1 VSDWTFSTTADL
13 DDLPLSPSSDVDDL
27 LARSAP
33 SNPTQAVQPAAPR
46 SLVSRTFSAIVWS
59 IGTAFDYLSL
69 VTVLAVMTAL
79 PVIQLIAF
87 GYLLDVAGRLAAG
100 AKFRDTLDWLRPAG
114 QLGLAIVAIA
124 LVALPIHLLTHWG
137 RAADLVSP
145 GTPQAEAI
153 RTLSV
158 VLVFLAV
165 PYLGWAWVRGGRVRD
180 YLWPQPIGF
189 LKRAWRPSTWLYAAD
204 RLWDFIASWRLGK
217 RFWLGLRG
225 AVATLIWLLPATV
238 IIAANRQ
245 GETGLAGLVGTLALI
260 AMGFS
265 LLYLPMLQA
274 NYAAEN
280 RFKAMFQW
288 RRIRGDFRRAP
299 WAWLLAMI
307 LSLVVLPIPLYFL
320 KIEPP
325 PPELVWLPTWFFI
338 FLMLPARIACG
349 LALRR
354 ARSKPEPSGK
364 LAFLSRW
371 TVRLLMPL
379 VVGTYL
385 LFLYLSQY
393 VSWDG
398 LQTWVQQHAVL
409 VPVPFVGV

>member
-1 VSDWTFSTTADL
+1 MSHWTDSTTADL
-13 DDLPLSPSSDVDDL
+13 DDLPPSPPSDVDEL
-27 LARSAP
+27 LAQSAP
-33 SNPTQAVQPAAPR
+33 ANCNRAAQPAATR
-46 SLVSRTFSAIVWS
+46 SLVRRTFSKIAWS

-87 GYLLDVAGRLAAG
+87 GYLLDVAGRLTAG
-100 AKFRDTLDWLRPAG
+100 GRLRDTLDWLRPAG
-114 QLGLAIVAIA
+114 QLGRAIVAVV
-124 LVALPIHLLTHWG
+124 LVAMPIHLLTHWG

-145 GTPQAEAI
+145 GTPQADAI

-180 YLWPQPIGF
+180 YLWPRPIGF
-189 LKRAWRPSTWLYAAD
+189 LKRGWRPTTWLYAAD

-245 GETGLAGLVGTLALI
+245 GETGLAGLVGALALI
-260 AMGFS
+260 AMGIS

-280 RFKAMFQW
+280 RFRAMFQW
-288 RRIRGDFRRAP
+288 RRIRSDFRRAP

-307 LSLVVLPIPLYFL
+307 LSLVVLPIPLYLL

-354 ARSKPEPSGK
+354 ARSKPEPLGK
-364 LAFLSRW
+364 WAFISCW

>member
-1 VSDWTFSTTADL
+1 VSDWADSTTADL
-13 DDLPLSPSSDVDDL
+13 DDLPLSPPSDVDEL
-27 LARSAP
+27 LAQTSA
-33 SNPTQAVQPAAPR
+33 NPNRTAQPTAPR
-46 SLVSRTFSAIVWS
+46 SLVRRIFGTIAWS
-59 IGTAFDYLSL
+59 IGTAFGYLSL
-69 VTVLAVMTAL
+69 VTILAVMTAL

-100 AKFRDTLDWLRPAG
+100 ARLRDTLDWLRPAG
-114 QLGLAIVAIA
+114 QLGLAIVAIV
-124 LVALPIHLLTHWG
+124 LVAMPIHLLTHWG

-145 GTPQAEAI
+145 GTSQADAI

-180 YLWPQPIGF
+180 YLWPQPISF
-189 LKRAWRPSTWLYAAD
+189 LKLAWRPTTWFHAAD

-245 GETGLAGLVGTLALI
+245 GETGLAGLVGALALI
-260 AMGFS
+260 AMGIS

-288 RRIRGDFRRAP
+288 RRIRRDFRRAP

-307 LSLVVLPIPLYFL
+307 LSLVVLPIPLYLL

-354 ARSKPEPSGK
+354 ARSKPEPLGK
-364 LAFLSRW
+364 WAFVSRW
-371 TVRLLMPL
+371 TVRVMMPL

>member
-1 VSDWTFSTTADL
+1 VSDISYTTTADL
-13 DDLPLSPSSDVDDL
+13 DDLPPGSPSDVDDL
-27 LARSAP
+27 LARPAPASAASTPPAP
-33 SNPTQAVQPAAPR
+33 SR
-46 SLVSRTFSAIVWS
+46 SILWRTLGTVRWS
-59 IGTAFDYLSL
+59 LGTAFDYLSL
-69 VTVLAVMTAL
+69 VTILAVMTAL

-87 GYLLDVAGRLAAG
+87 GYLLDVAGRLTAG

-114 QLGLAIVAIA
+114 RLGSAIVAI
-124 LVALPIHLLTHWG
+124 LIVGLPIHLLTHWG

-145 GTPQAEAI
+145 GTPQADAI

-180 YLWPQPIGF
+180 YLWPQPIQF
-189 LKRAWRPSTWLYAAD
+189 LKRGWRPTTWLYAAD
-204 RLWDFIASWRLGK
+204 RLWDFIASWRLAK

-245 GETGLAGLVGTLALI
+245 GETGLAGLVGALALI

-265 LLYLPMLQA
+265 LMYLPMLQA
-274 NYAAEN
+274 NFAAEN

-288 RRIRGDFRRAP
+288 RRIRSDFRRAP
-299 WAWLLAMI
+299 WAWLLAMV
-307 LSLVVLPIPLYFL
+307 LSLVILPIPLYLL

-364 LAFLSRW
+364 WAFISRW
-371 TVRLLMPL
+371 TVRLLMPP

-385 LFLYLSQY
+385 LFVYLSQY
-393 VSWDG
+393 VTWDG

-409 VPVPFVGV
+409 VPIPFVGI